1 MPVITALG
9 LRWQIASDFIPFLAA
24 WGLLSHCIWFLIVG
38 ILFLTSR
45 PATCAPVNDTNANLY
60 ESVVDG
66 TLAMFAAT
74 MLIEIVLIIIGL
86 RGGRLTRATPACRF
100 NRVCHYS
107 LTLNLLDG
115 DVRQAICTQARRSR
129 SPSARR

>member
-1 MPVITALG
+1 MITALG

-24 WGLLSHCIWFLIVG
+24 WGLLSHCVWFLIVG

-45 PATCAPVNDTNANLY
+45 PAACAPINDTNANLY

-74 MLIEIVLIIIGL
+74 MLVEIVLIIIGL
-86 RGGRLTRATPACRF
+86 RGRHPACATPACRL
-100 NRVCHYS
+100 NCVCHNS
-107 LTLNLLDG
+107 LTLVLLDG
-115 DVRQAICTQARRSR
+115 DVRHTTCPQARRFR

>member
-1 MPVITALG
+1 MITALG

-24 WGLLSHCIWFLIVG
+24 WGLLSHCVWFLIVG

-74 MLIEIVLIIIGL
+74 MLVEIVLIIIGL
-86 RGGRLTRATPACRF
+86 RGGCLVPATPACRLNCACH
-100 NRVCHYS
+100 NRMMLELPNDDIKCAP
-107 LTLNLLDG
+107 
-115 DVRQAICTQARRSR
+115 RTQARRSR

>member
-1 MPVITALG
+1 M
-9 LRWQIASDFIPFLAA
+9 
-24 WGLLSHCIWFLIVG
+24 WFLIVG
-38 ILFLTSR
+38 ILFLTSQ

-74 MLIEIVLIIIGL
+74 MLVEVVLIVIGL
-86 RGGRLTRATPACRF
+86 RGERLARAAPAGRL
-100 NRVCHYS
+100 NSVCHNS
-107 LTLNLLDG
+107 LMLELRD
-115 DVRQAICTQARRSR
+115 DDIRCASCTQARRSR